1 MTDCQK
7 ENQKGTGKDRMSVSQ
22 LFSHWRQVVK
32 PGNNWGLAW
41 FLAYEFCRR
50 YYSSHG
56 ISPFVLEKEGL
67 GYYGILLESIP
78 CRINK
83 ESVRYGR
90 MTVGGNVE
98 NWRSGSPGDHGLPA
112 IEMCA
117 SGVPT
122 EEIVERAIVHMG
134 LPAVPRASHYNCRH
148 KRWGGS
154 YELCFE
160 IAAILALRNASAGI
174 SIWNH
179 PYHTKRLIEKIDPLA
194 AMPEHPGMFLFVLH
208 DRKLMLAGDGRLLD
222 GSEQNLWH
230 MYMNGRSAAML
241 AGEIEKRIGL

>member
-1 MTDCQK
+1 
-7 ENQKGTGKDRMSVSQ
+7 MSVSQ

-56 ISPFVLEKEGL
+56 ISPFVLEKEGA

-83 ESVRYGR
+83 EIVRYGR

-148 KRWGGS
+148 KRWGASDS
-154 YELCFE
+154 YARHLILLSVIPLYWGCFRL
-160 IAAILALRNASAGI
+160 AASCSANTSSNFALYLAQRSLRTLLAL
-174 SIWNH
+174 SILH
-179 PYHTKRLIEKIDPLA
+179 QA
-194 AMPEHPGMFLFVLH
+194 PERFS
-208 DRKLMLAGDGRLLD
+208 RT
-222 GSEQNLWH
+222 
-230 MYMNGRSAAML
+230 
-241 AGEIEKRIGL
+241 